1 MVNVVRPDYVY
12 TTQAE
17 RTFLAVVMYPIVQNK
32 HLLKR
37 ECDFG
42 QPQTEHNCLYTRR
55 CVIIT
60 STFEAEEWRLIGEL

>member
-17 RTFLAVVMYPIVQNK
+17 RTFLAVVMYPIVQ
-32 HLLKR
+32 LSTYSR
-37 ECDFG
+37 ENVIWT

-60 STFEAEEWRLIGEL
+60 STFEAEDWRLIGEL